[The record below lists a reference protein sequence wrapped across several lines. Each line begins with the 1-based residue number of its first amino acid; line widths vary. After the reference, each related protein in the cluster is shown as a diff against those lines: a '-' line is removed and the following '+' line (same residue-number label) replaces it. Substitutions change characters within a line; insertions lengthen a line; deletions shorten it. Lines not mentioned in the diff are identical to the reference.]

1 MTTAGIAAL
10 AGTYYGHFVG
20 ILSPNM
26 VIIPEMGLVI
36 AMAVIGGIESLPG
49 AVAGAVIVY
58 ALSEILREY
67 GEWRFVLL
75 GLALIVVQRFAQNGL
90 FPVVERYLDRR
101 VAPPGSAPVEIENA
115 RKMEGDYAK
124 PS

>member
-1 MTTAGIAAL
+1 
-10 AGTYYGHFVG
+10 
-20 ILSPNM
+20 
-26 VIIPEMGLVI
+26 
-36 AMAVIGGIESLPG
+36 
-49 AVAGAVIVY
+49 
-58 ALSEILREY
+58 
-67 GEWRFVLL
+67 VLL

>member
-1 MTTAGIAAL
+1 
-10 AGTYYGHFVG
+10 V
-20 ILSPNM
+20 
-26 VIIPEMGLVI
+26 V
-36 AMAVIGGIESLPG
+36 G
-49 AVAGAVIVY
+49 AVVVY

-90 FPVVERYLDRR
+90 FPVVEGYLDRR
-101 VAPPGSAPVEIENA
+101 VAPPGKSPVDIENA
-115 RKMEGDYAK
+115 PNMEGEYAK

>member
-1 MTTAGIAAL
+1 
-10 AGTYYGHFVG
+10 V
-20 ILSPNM
+20 
-26 VIIPEMGLVI
+26 V
-36 AMAVIGGIESLPG
+36 G
-49 AVAGAVIVY
+49 AVVVY

-90 FPVVERYLDRR
+90 FPVVERYLDRH
-101 VAPPGSAPVEIENA
+101 VAPHGKGSIVVENA
-115 RKMEGDYAK
+115 PNMEGEYAK

>member
-1 MTTAGIAAL
+1 
-10 AGTYYGHFVG
+10 
-20 ILSPNM
+20 M

-49 AVAGAVIVY
+49 AVVGAVVVY

-101 VAPPGSAPVEIENA
+101 AAPPGKSPVVIENA
-115 RKMEGDYAK
+115 PNMEGEYAK

>member
-1 MTTAGIAAL
+1 
-10 AGTYYGHFVG
+10 
-20 ILSPNM
+20 NM
-26 VIIPEMGLVI
+26 VILPEMGLVI

-58 ALSEILREY
+58 ALSEILRGY

-75 GLALIVVQRFAQNGL
+75 GAALILVQRFAPNGL
-90 FPVVERYLDRR
+90 FPVVGGYLDRR
-101 VAPPGSAPVEIENA
+101 VAPQAKSPVEVENA
-115 RKMEGDYAK
+115 PKMEGDYAK

>member
-1 MTTAGIAAL
+1 VVGAA
-10 AGTYYGHFVG
+10 
-20 ILSPNM
+20 
-26 VIIPEMGLVI
+26 
-36 AMAVIGGIESLPG
+36 
-49 AVAGAVIVY
+49 IVY

-101 VAPPGSAPVEIENA
+101 AAPPGASPVVIENA
-115 RKMEGDYAK
+115 PNMEGEYAK